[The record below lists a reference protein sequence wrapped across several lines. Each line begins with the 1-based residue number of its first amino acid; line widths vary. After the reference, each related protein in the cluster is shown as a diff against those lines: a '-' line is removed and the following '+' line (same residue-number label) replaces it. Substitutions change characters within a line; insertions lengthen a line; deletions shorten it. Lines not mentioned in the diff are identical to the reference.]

1 MKQAW
6 TKVKRVMNA
15 IYNYYMKSLRF
26 SLAVALP
33 VGYIVFTIVMFNVV
47 EEQKITVPEKAVL
60 KMDLKGQIVEQKAGV
75 DGTESIIASL
85 AGQGSAQTSI
95 YDILKPLKQA
105 ATDPRIQ
112 GLVISTKDLTSISSV
127 HITMLRDGI
136 KELRE
141 AGKMVISYDD
151 YYSQRSYHIASAAD
165 RVYLNPFGNL
175 ILEGL
180 SMSREFYKDFHK
192 KYGIDY
198 TIYRVGT
205 YKSAVEP
212 YLRSDISPEARQV
225 SKDYLDDVWAEIRS
239 DIATSRGIAPEAVD
253 SYIDDV
259 VTNLEQVGGDFAKL
273 AHEKKLVDGL
283 LSRDAFQ
290 ASLKESFPS
299 AVDQDEEKAK
309 EKLQT
314 ISLADYAKAE
324 KPSETKDD
332 IETEEPAEKN
342 LIATVLAEGTIFD
355 GEQAAGSIGSDS
367 LSQLIKKARDTDNV
381 KAIVLRLNSPGGS
394 AFASEVIRQEI
405 LATTAQGNPV
415 VVSMG
420 SLAAS
425 GGYWIAAGA
434 DKILAYPNTLTG
446 SIGVFAVAR
455 GFKTLANEHGIT
467 EDNVSTHALTKDL
480 GFLNPRN
487 AQIDAIRTLSV
498 KNTYGKYLGL
508 VSEGRDIPLDKVD
521 AMAQGRIL
529 SGKKALELGL
539 VDELGGYQDAIDAA
553 AKLANLDSYEEQRI
567 QREKTF
573 EEILISKLSEVES
586 QSKLLS
592 QLSALEAVL
601 SFIKPEV
608 AKATDPLGINQ
619 TFVDCLCLPQ

>member
-1 MKQAW
+1 
-6 TKVKRVMNA
+6 
-15 IYNYYMKSLRF
+15 
-26 SLAVALP
+26 
-33 VGYIVFTIVMFNVV
+33 
-47 EEQKITVPEKAVL
+47 
-60 KMDLKGQIVEQKAGV
+60 
-75 DGTESIIASL
+75 
-85 AGQGSAQTSI
+85 
-95 YDILKPLKQA
+95 
-105 ATDPRIQ
+105 
-112 GLVISTKDLTSISSV
+112 
-127 HITMLRDGI
+127 
-136 KELRE
+136 
-141 AGKMVISYDD
+141 
-151 YYSQRSYHIASAAD
+151 
-165 RVYLNPFGNL
+165 
-175 ILEGL
+175 
-180 SMSREFYKDFHK
+180 
-192 KYGIDY
+192 
-198 TIYRVGT
+198 
-205 YKSAVEP
+205 
-212 YLRSDISPEARQV
+212 
-225 SKDYLDDVWAEIRS
+225 
-239 DIATSRGIAPEAVD
+239 
-253 SYIDDV
+253 
-259 VTNLEQVGGDFAKL
+259 
-273 AHEKKLVDGL
+273 
-283 LSRDAFQ
+283 
-290 ASLKESFPS
+290 
-299 AVDQDEEKAK
+299 
-309 EKLQT
+309 
-314 ISLADYAKAE
+314 
-324 KPSETKDD
+324 
-332 IETEEPAEKN
+332 
-342 LIATVLAEGTIFD
+342 
-355 GEQAAGSIGSDS
+355 
-367 LSQLIKKARDTDNV
+367 
-381 KAIVLRLNSPGGS
+381 
-394 AFASEVIRQEI
+394 
-405 LATTAQGNPV
+405 ATTAKGIPV

-420 SLAAS
+420 SLAAA

-434 DKILAYPNTLTG
+434 EKILAYPNTLTG

-498 KNTYGKYLGL
+498 KNTYGKFLGL